1 MTLTRLTL
9 IPARK
14 ADFLFAPVSSI
25 WRPKVV
31 FLMTICKITMTAI
44 QISVQIGKPS
54 RFPCPSC
61 LNQSI
66 SAGRSMRMISLPAQ
80 YHLASACAIMPV
92 ASVIMKPSPEPPRVS
107 FIRSPLTRPSTSPAA
122 SATTMPTAPL
132 PVDFSKPMQSTALS
146 AMTWPMERSK
156 PPTSSVIVQATAS
169 MPLTVMRRR
178 TFRMLSM
185 LKKLSEVS
193 APTMISANI
202 SSKFVLFRIQSP
214 TEAPSSRF
222 STV

>member
-80 YHLASACAIMPV
+80 YHAGLN
-92 ASVIMKPSPEPPRVS
+92 
-107 FIRSPLTRPSTSPAA
+107 RSIAGHFGLRTVQTVRAADVPAQQ
-122 SATTMPTAPL
+122 P
-132 PVDFSKPMQSTALS
+132 
-146 AMTWPMERSK
+146 
-156 PPTSSVIVQATAS
+156 
-169 MPLTVMRRR
+169 
-178 TFRMLSM
+178 
-185 LKKLSEVS
+185 
-193 APTMISANI
+193 
-202 SSKFVLFRIQSP
+202 
-214 TEAPSSRF
+214 
-222 STV
+222 

>member
-1 MTLTRLTL
+1 
-9 IPARK
+9 
-14 ADFLFAPVSSI
+14 
-25 WRPKVV
+25 
-31 FLMTICKITMTAI
+31 
-44 QISVQIGKPS
+44 
-54 RFPCPSC
+54 
-61 LNQSI
+61 
-66 SAGRSMRMISLPAQ
+66 
-80 YHLASACAIMPV
+80 
-92 ASVIMKPSPEPPRVS
+92 
-107 FIRSPLTRPSTSPAA
+107 
-122 SATTMPTAPL
+122 MPTAPL

>member
-1 MTLTRLTL
+1 
-9 IPARK
+9 
-14 ADFLFAPVSSI
+14 
-25 WRPKVV
+25 
-31 FLMTICKITMTAI
+31 
-44 QISVQIGKPS
+44 
-54 RFPCPSC
+54 
-61 LNQSI
+61 
-66 SAGRSMRMISLPAQ
+66 MRMISLPAQ

-107 FIRSPLTRPSTSPAA
+107 FIRSPLMRPSTSPAA
-122 SATTMPTAPL
+122 SATTMPTAP
-132 PVDFSKPMQSTALS
+132 
-146 AMTWPMERSK
+146 WPMERSK